1 MCDRMRRRDSKDQIV
16 VSHKKLQTEE
26 EPTFDLKSR
35 ISGNSNNSN
44 TIII

>member
-1 MCDRMRRRDSKDQIV
+1 MCERMRRRDSKDQIV

-26 EPTFDLKSR
+26 EPTDLKSR